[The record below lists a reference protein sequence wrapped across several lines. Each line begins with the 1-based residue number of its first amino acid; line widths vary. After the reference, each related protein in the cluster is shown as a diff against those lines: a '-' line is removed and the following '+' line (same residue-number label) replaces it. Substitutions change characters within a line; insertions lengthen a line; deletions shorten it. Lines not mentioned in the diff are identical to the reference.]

1 MFFKRVCNERVL
13 PMPEEREL
21 VGKFSWC
28 NFDREWDSLQFFLD
42 VLRYWIQN
50 SLHQLKRV
58 GVAIMTVTKY

>member
-28 NFDREWDSLQFFLD
+28 NFDREWDSLHFFLD
-42 VLRYWIQN
+42 VLRHINFNASWCGDHYGY
-50 SLHQLKRV
+50 RV
-58 GVAIMTVTKY
+58 LTNEV

>member
-28 NFDREWDSLQFFLD
+28 NFDREWDSLHFLD
-42 VLRYWIQN
+42 SKFFTLTVT
-50 SLHQLKRV
+50 RV
-58 GVAIMTVTKY
+58 GVVIITVTEY